1 MDVAWVDQLSVTYL
15 KVVVLATY
23 EMCTQAL
30 QMNDEIVDMCMLL
43 DYENRHDLWVDL
55 GSSWCLAISLCLKTS
70 AVWSQYRG
78 LSGLGE
84 RAEKMRVWNI
94 GTSVLTVNF

>member
-1 MDVAWVDQLSVTYL
+1 MDVAWVDQLSVTFS

-70 AVWSQYRG
+70 AVWSQYCVPSFPQSWSCHLETPQR
-78 LSGLGE
+78 
-84 RAEKMRVWNI
+84 MF
-94 GTSVLTVNF
+94 SVPK